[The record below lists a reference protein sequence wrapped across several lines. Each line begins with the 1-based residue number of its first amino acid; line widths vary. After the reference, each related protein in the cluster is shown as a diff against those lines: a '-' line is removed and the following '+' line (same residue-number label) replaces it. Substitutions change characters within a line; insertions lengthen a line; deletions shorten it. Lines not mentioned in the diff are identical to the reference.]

1 MDFGAGQ
8 NLPPTRFTPE
18 CTFGVDPIAARTLEQ
33 TQFRA
38 NGPRDFERV
47 KTRVTKLVL
56 AIHSHDATDDDV
68 EELDYLTRESP
79 AVAEFVHRLLHQQI
93 ALEVLM
99 LEDLSAKRQ
108 ARPK

>member
-8 NLPPTRFTPE
+8 NLPPTRFNLE
-18 CTFGVDPIAARTLEQ
+18 RTFVVDPIAARTVEQ

-56 AIHSHDATDDDV
+56 AIHSDDATDDDV

-79 AVAEFVHRLLHQQI
+79 AVAEFVRRLMHQHI

-99 LEDLSAKRQ
+99 LEDLSGKGQ
-108 ARPK
+108 TRPK